1 MLNAKPQTLNP
12 KPQTLNP
19 KPQTPNPKPQTLN
32 PKPQTLNPEPRTL
45 NPEPRTL
52 TPYCE
57 DFSSSTRPGFGLA
70 FLVASGVARDYPVLG
85 PGFGFRD
92 LA

>member
-1 MLNAKPQTLNP
+1 MRLVRCYDCNGHRGDWTLGGIQTGSDGGGRGEVGDR
-12 KPQTLNP
+12 
-19 KPQTPNPKPQTLN
+19 TPEERGP
-32 PKPQTLNPEPRTL
+32 PR
-45 NPEPRTL
+45 
-52 TPYCE
+52 Y
-57 DFSSSTRPGFGLA
+57 GLA